1 MTLIEYAEY
10 YEQESFVVAQRYRR
24 MSKKYYAME
33 KVLADMMKTLRTGDA
48 DLTAMRIAIEE
59 VLAI

>member
-1 MTLIEYAEY
+1 MTLMEYAEY
-10 YEQESFVVAQRYRR
+10 YEQEALFHAQRYRR

-48 DLTAMRIAIEE
+48 DLTAMRLMIEE
-59 VLAI
+59 VLAV